1 MGTLWQW
8 GMAQWKLRTK
18 QKRMPR
24 QTSSDG
30 IHRALEHL
38 SKCTKNKAG
47 ARIFQFEPFLINLLR
62 ASSIRSTRRL
72 LMAEAPHEFDLAFL
86 ESELKGKTL
95 LVYWYLLQQ
104 PTHTVGVREVQRAL
118 KFSSPSIA
126 VHHLQK
132 LQDLRLVEKKGTG
145 EYVLEEEVK
154 VGILRFFTHMGRF
167 FVPRFLFY
175 SVLFTTMMATYLTLS
190 IIGQVAPSFYATVF
204 GSIAL
209 LIFWIETLR
218 LWRAKPV

>member
-1 MGTLWQW
+1 MTTTIAVEIAAAAIYECARSKNLPVRTL
-8 GMAQWKLRTK
+8 
-18 QKRMPR
+18 
-24 QTSSDG
+24 
-30 IHRALEHL
+30 
-38 SKCTKNKAG
+38 
-47 ARIFQFEPFLINLLR
+47 LINLLR
-62 ASSIRSTRRL
+62 TSLIRSTRRM

-154 VGILRFFTHMGRF
+154 VGILRFFTRMGRF

-190 IIGQVAPSFYATVF
+190 IVGQVAPSFYAIVF

-218 LWRAKPV
+218 LWRAKPA